1 MFKSFTAEFKD
12 RLYSDIE
19 DLITKTN
26 TPLYA
31 AFDADGTLWDF
42 DLGETFL
49 HYQIKNSRL
58 NLPKSPLQYY
68 LDLKAK
74 NPPQAYL
81 WLAQINQGKT
91 LEEVRDWAESCVA
104 EYGNLPIF
112 PDIKELITYLTS
124 KNVKVF
130 VVTASIKWAV
140 EPGAKRLGIPYDQ
153 VLGVQTKVLDGVIS
167 DQQEGEITYKKGKPA
182 ALLSLTQGVQ
192 PILCA
197 GNTTGD
203 LQLIE
208 SSLGIKLAVGASGA
222 GEDLLATE
230 SELATIAKE
239 KGWYYHRF
247 RNQL

>member
-1 MFKSFTAEFKD
+1 MFKSFTTEFKD
-12 RLYSDIE
+12 HLYSDIE
-19 DLITKTN
+19 GLIAKATG
-26 TPLYA
+26 PLYA

-42 DLGETFL
+42 DLGETFF
-49 HYQIKNSRL
+49 HYQIKHSRL
-58 NLPKSPLQYY
+58 SLPKSPLQYY

-74 NPPQAYL
+74 NPQQAYL

-91 LEEVRDWAESCVA
+91 LEEVRGWAENCVA

-112 PDIKELITYLTS
+112 PDIKELITYLTN

-153 VLGVQTKVLDGVIS
+153 VLGVQTKVVDGVIS
-167 DQQEGEITYKKGKPA
+167 DEQEGEITYKKGKPS
-182 ALLSLTQGVQ
+182 ALLGITQGVQ

-203 LQLIE
+203 LQLLE
-208 SSLGIKLAVGASGA
+208 SSLGVKLAVGASGA

-230 SELATIAKE
+230 SELASIAKE
-239 KGWYYHRF
+239 KNWYYHRF